1 MDENTQNRALK
12 DANNE
17 ARKCTA
23 HARARCARAETCHRL
38 AFGELTPLQQW
49 LESFVTKI
57 GLHVKWVENHCSG
70 WYSMCLDCLLFGFN
84 ILIAKQIH

>member
-1 MDENTQNRALK
+1 MDPAMDENTQNRALK

-38 AFGELTPLQQW
+38 AFGELTPLPVFYVFGHMHPY
-49 LESFVTKI
+49 LKI
-57 GLHVKWVENHCSG
+57 HIIPA
-70 WYSMCLDCLLFGFN
+70 N
-84 ILIAKQIH
+84 I

>member
-1 MDENTQNRALK
+1 MDPAMDENTQNRALK

-38 AFGELTPLQQW
+38 AFGELTPLYISQVN
-49 LESFVTKI
+49 S
-57 GLHVKWVENHCSG
+57 
-70 WYSMCLDCLLFGFN
+70 
-84 ILIAKQIH
+84 